1 MACKYTYKGITYN
14 SKEEFISQIINPQF
28 LSNQKIRRVMEVQ
41 SDLFQ
46 KGRDKD
52 MLISPNKDS
61 NTIERLQ
68 SSENQFLQ
76 LLNKDNNWVT
86 FFVKSII
93 QDSAKKGY
101 EKVLFPVGDTANKIE
116 GQETLS
122 GFIKLKEDRL
132 KSLASKWWTINKQ
145 GAGLASYE
153 NKEDAEKYSKT
164 NADYRVISGDKLAA
178 NRNEIAILER
188 EIENAKTNKTAF
200 AAISTFYE
208 TAIFNILKKQGY
220 NPTRITDEYGNGWY
234 EVTITN
240 KAFQS
245 VFLQKEGIT
254 QSKASP
260 KTIKKVKEWLHRLG
274 VEIQT
279 LQPEGGINGAASMLN
294 NLIQLAEGKEDVA
307 ITEETMHFAVDII
320 ELTNPELF
328 KEMMNKIGKYNIYTS
343 VKQLYSLD
351 SKYQNTDGGPN
362 IVKLKKEAIGKL
374 LSEMYIN
381 SEQGQT
387 EHPQLLQ
394 QAKTWWERILAFF
407 GVLNKRAGFNPFQ
420 EAIESFE
427 DLSKE
432 GAPVKILAESILY
445 SMPDDVFFKKAI
457 QDTYDNKDYK
467 AVVTTFYKQ
476 LTDESFGNAQYDAAL
491 KMLGGNE
498 QLAREIIALGS
509 PYYQLSAEQKLIQKE
524 ISDRF
529 DKKLTDFQVEKITGK
544 AEFDEQDDINFYQRI
559 KDGKLGKVSKR
570 VTDFVK
576 ESKRPD
582 VLAKFDNATAIQKNT
597 YKQKAAYGSQFHA
610 DAENIIDSA
619 LNSDGYLK
627 PFAEIDTSAIP
638 MNMPAPA
645 FKALSQYLIG
655 YMKDGEYIPG
665 ILQSQF
671 PEGTLFKTETI
682 VYDERKGRDVAGTI
696 DLFGIT
702 PKGEI
707 MIYDWKTKFLNTDV
721 YSDIPFFSQQ
731 DYKIQLSQYK
741 RILESYGL
749 KDTDKGK
756 AVIVAQ
762 AMPIIFKGKV
772 DKKTGDVSLSSIT
785 FPEVDIKQETKRYL
799 LPVAIDEQSSG
810 NVKVDEYIKALEKLH
825 QILYKQ
831 KDLNKVLKIEQLNA
845 ISGAIRELQ
854 VRQEFGPLAEQGL
867 LFLKGAERLMLDINT
882 QLKDKDGAYI
892 DVDKEKLEEY
902 RSRIKN
908 VVDNIHKYQS
918 TYQLFIDIYGKDNL
932 TESQEETL
940 QNLKDLALD
949 SSVLAGK
956 MEQEYSQFIAHYY
969 TSKEGI
975 NILKTEKPIKGVI
988 NRSIQSLSRMQN
1000 VALQY
1005 LRTVTSRANFNK
1017 QKKAISKQE
1026 EFETLLK
1033 AFEQLASSKGLSKK
1047 DAFTLIAGTNKLGKP
1062 MNELLKK
1069 IKAEFYTKFQEAI
1082 SSEQPDVDWIK
1093 ENIDLEKWQEAK
1105 DIEEFNKQVDDSIY
1119 IIGDPE
1125 QDNIEKTR
1133 RKTEYKQRFDISK
1146 STSLGWKRE
1155 DLKFYIKD
1163 EKKWETEEYKSMS
1176 ANKAALD
1183 LYNFIIALNRE
1194 AKEIGYHDGNYKFST
1209 RFLPWLRASTLDRI
1223 RNSGLSAIGDSI
1235 KSIYTL
1241 TPEEEISHARVDP
1254 NTGQIEKKIP
1264 AFFTK
1269 NFAEPIRDKDG
1280 NLEGYDLSDV
1290 STDIGETISMY
1301 IEALYEYESL
1311 SDVEGAIQSVRDV
1324 EAGKKAYLLD
1334 GKGRI
1339 VVEKGTGKL
1348 EQDVDNKAN
1357 VALYD
1362 SFVDSILYKR
1372 QYSGDSN
1379 LSTGATKIIEKANNY
1394 FRLKVFG
1401 LNVFT
1406 PMTTFI
1412 GGNLQGLINSRKLYR
1427 GKEFLKNELK
1437 IVGNLWG
1444 QKGNIEKGLMDY
1456 FIPFTENR
1464 ARLKAERMS
1473 LDKIQRFSFSD
1484 LVMSPIRK
1492 TDVLVQMA
1500 TSLSILENTIV
1511 LDGQLVNARE
1521 YLLNTPEFRDRYKNN
1536 TVKSLEKTF
1545 EEKVKSLLEQKG
1557 VLKLSKF
1564 NEKGLLEIEGI
1575 DRDSETTNKL
1585 RLKILNEIR
1594 TITGNLSEENKIDA
1608 DRNILL
1614 KSMMMFKRWIPPLA
1628 TNRFGGLQKN
1638 IDTNQYEMGRA
1649 RMVWNVL
1656 FSGDGHWFKGI
1667 PQGIKTLRDM
1677 AAGNSEGIAALEK
1690 YYTRTAQT
1698 YKERTGNELEMDP
1711 EEFYDMTRRAITQQA
1726 KEIGVLLTMLSGFFA
1741 IRGAGVPDDDETKNF
1756 YRVSVRMLDKL
1767 TDEISFYYSP
1777 LSLQQITT
1785 GSWMPSLG
1793 LLTDGVKFTNS
1804 LRREANAIIFGNEEQ
1819 RENAHPTKDFFSMI
1833 PVANQFFKT
1842 FVPLIDAETAK
1853 ELGIQINTE
1862 SRRQ

>member
-1 MACKYTYKGITYN
+1 MACQYKVKLPGQT
-14 SKEEFISQIINPQF
+14 EEI
-28 LSNQKIRRVMEVQ
+28 
-41 SDLFQ
+41 
-46 KGRDKD
+46 
-52 MLISPNKDS
+52 
-61 NTIERLQ
+61 
-68 SSENQFLQ
+68 
-76 LLNKDNNWVT
+76 WVT
-86 FFVKSII
+86 EEELKMFFDGVPPTINWW
-93 QDSAKKGY
+93 
-101 EKVLFPVGDTANKIE
+101 EE
-116 GQETLS
+116 S
-122 GFIKLKEDRL
+122 GFKERNPNFNVQAYL
-132 KSLASKWWTINKQ
+132 NNVNKFGQ
-145 GAGLASYE
+145 DFDILPEQLTPRE
-153 NKEDAEKYSKT
+153 NVY
-164 NADYRVISGDKLAA
+164 
-178 NRNEIAILER
+178 
-188 EIENAKTNKTAF
+188 
-200 AAISTFYE
+200 
-208 TAIFNILKKQGY
+208 Q
-220 NPTRITDEYGNGWY
+220 
-234 EVTITN
+234 
-240 KAFQS
+240 
-245 VFLQKEGIT
+245 QKEGIT

-260 KTIKKVKEWLHRLG
+260 KTIKKVKEWLHRLNIDINKLDDRFKG
-274 VEIQT
+274 NNAIARLLQSIIEI
-279 LQPEGGINGAASMLN
+279 AD
-294 NLIQLAEGKEDVA
+294 GKENVA
-307 ITEETMHFAVDII
+307 ITEEAFHFAVEIV
-320 ELTNPELF
+320 ELTNPTLF

-343 VKQLYSLD
+343 VKQLYQD
-351 SKYQNTDGGPN
+351 SPSYQNEDESPN
-362 IVKLKKEAIGKL
+362 IAKLKKEAIGKL

-381 SEQGQT
+381 SEEGQT
-387 EHPQLLQ
+387 EHPELLQ
-394 QAKTWWERILAFF
+394 QAKTWWEKILAFF
-407 GVLNKRAGFNPFQ
+407 GVLNKKAGFNPF
-420 EAIESFE
+420 EKVIESFE
-427 DLSKE
+427 DLAKE
-432 GAPVKILAESILY
+432 GSPTKILAERIMAAY
-445 SMPDDVFFKKAI
+445 KGDGFYKKALE
-457 QDTYDNKDYK
+457 DTIANKDYK
-467 AVVTTFYKQ
+467 AVVRAFYDQ
-476 LTDESFGNAQYDAAL
+476 LMDMSALGQSTYDIAL
-491 KMLGGNE
+491 EQLGGNE
-498 QLAREIIALGS
+498 ELARQIIALGS
-509 PYYQLSAEQKLIQKE
+509 PYYQLSAGQKLIQKE

-529 DKKLTDFQVEKITGK
+529 DKKLVDFQVEKITGK

-559 KDGKLGKVSKR
+559 KDGKVDRVSKR

-582 VLAKFDNATAIQKNT
+582 VLAKFDNATPIQKNT

-619 LNSDGYLK
+619 LDSDGYLK
-627 PFAEIDTSAIP
+627 PFNEIDTSAIP
-638 MNMPAPA
+638 TNMPTPA
-645 FKALSQYLIG
+645 FKALSKYLIG
-655 YMKDGEYIPG
+655 YMEEGEYIPG

-682 VYDERKGRDVAGTI
+682 VYDERKNRDVAGTI

-772 DKKTGDVSLSSIT
+772 DKKTGDVTLSSIS

-799 LPVAIDEQSSG
+799 LPVPIDEQSSG
-810 NVKVDEYIKALEKLH
+810 NVKVDEYIRALEKLH

-854 VRQEFGPLAEQGL
+854 VKQEFGPLAEQGL
-867 LFLKGAERLMLDINT
+867 LFLKGAERLMTDINT
-882 QLKDKDGAYI
+882 QLKNESGDYLEL
-892 DVDKEKLEEY
+892 DKEKLEEY

-918 TYQLFIDIYGKDNL
+918 TYTLFIDIYGKDNL
-932 TESQEETL
+932 TESQQDTL
-940 QNLKDLALD
+940 KSLERLALD
-949 SSVLAGK
+949 SSVLGK
-956 MEQEYSQFIAHYY
+956 DMEQEYSEFIANYY

-1026 EFETLLK
+1026 EFEALLK
-1033 AFEQLASSKGLSKK
+1033 EFEQLASSKGLSKK

-1069 IKAEFYTKFQEAI
+1069 IKAEFYTEFQKAT
-1082 SSEQPDVDWIK
+1082 SAEQPDVDWIK

-1105 DIEEFNKQVDDSIY
+1105 DKDVEIFNKQVDDSIY
-1119 IIGDPE
+1119 IIGDQE
-1125 QDNIEKTR
+1125 EDNIEKTR

-1146 STSLGWKRE
+1146 PTSPGWKRE

-1163 EKKWETEEYKSMS
+1163 EKKWETDEYKSMK
-1176 ANKAALD
+1176 ANDAALKM
-1183 LYNFIIALNRE
+1183 YEFVIKLNKE
-1194 AKEIGYHDGNYKFST
+1194 AKAIGYHDGNYKFST

-1223 RNSGLSAIGDSI
+1223 KNSGLSAIGDSI

-1241 TPEEEISHARVDP
+1241 TPEEEISYAKVDP

-1269 NFAEPIRDKDG
+1269 NFAEPIKDKDG

-1311 SDVEGAIQSVRDV
+1311 SDIEGAVQSVRDI

-1362 SFVDSILYKR
+1362 SFVDSILYKQ

-1401 LNVFT
+1401 LNPFT
-1406 PMTTFI
+1406 PATTFI
-1412 GGNLQGLINSRKLYR
+1412 GGNLQGLINSRKLYK
-1427 GKEFLKNELK
+1427 GKEFLKNEIK
-1437 IVGNLWG
+1437 IIGNLWS
-1444 QKGNIEKGLMDY
+1444 KDTGNIEKGLMDY
-1456 FIPFTENR
+1456 FLPFTENR

-1473 LDKIQRFSFSD
+1473 LDKLQRFSFSD
-1484 LVMSPIRK
+1484 VVMSPIRK
-1492 TDVLVQMA
+1492 TDILVQMA

-1511 LDGQLVNARE
+1511 VDGQLVNARE
-1521 YLLNTPEFRDRYKNN
+1521 YLLNTPEFRERYNNN
-1536 TVKSLEKTF
+1536 TVKELEKTF
-1545 EEKVKSLLEQKG
+1545 ESKVKALLEQKG
-1557 VLKLSKF
+1557 VAKLAKF
-1564 NEKGLLEIEGI
+1564 NEKGLLEIEGV

-1649 RMVWNVL
+1649 RMIWNIM
-1656 FSGDGHWFKGI
+1656 FDGDGHWFKGI

-1677 AAGNSEGIAALEK
+1677 VAGNSEGITALQN

-1698 YKERTGNELEMDP
+1698 YKERTGNELEMTP
-1711 EEFYDMTRRAITQQA
+1711 EEFYDMTRRAIMQQA
-1726 KEIGVLLTMLSGFFA
+1726 KELGVLLTMLSGFLYLKWS
-1741 IRGAGVPDDDETKNF
+1741 GVPDDDDQSKNF

-1777 LSLQQITT
+1777 LSLQQIST

-1793 LLTDGVKFTNS
+1793 LLTDGIKFTSS
-1804 LRREANAIIFGNEEQ
+1804 LSKQGAGVIFGNEKLQES
-1819 RENAHPTKDFFSMI
+1819 AHPTKDFFSMI
-1833 PVANQFFKT
+1833 PIANQMFRT
-1842 FVPLIDAETAK
+1842 FVPLIDPEVAK
-1853 ELGIQINTE
+1853 ELGISISTE
-1862 SRRQ
+1862 SRR